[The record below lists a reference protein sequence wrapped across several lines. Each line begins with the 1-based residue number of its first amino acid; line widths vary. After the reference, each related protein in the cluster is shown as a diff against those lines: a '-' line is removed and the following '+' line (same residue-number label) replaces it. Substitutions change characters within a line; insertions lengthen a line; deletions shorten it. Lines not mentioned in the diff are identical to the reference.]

1 MTRALMRRVGPS
13 QKANPMT
20 DHAFT
25 MPNLA
30 DLTEAAR
37 LTQSGKL
44 QEATALLQRGLSGQA
59 PASRASQSRPPTI
72 DLVADETGT
81 FTAQATRPEPMEADS
96 HAAVLPRRLREGL
109 GQVLKGLKGIA
120 PVTKGLSGFGLP
132 GMQPESRVPSDP
144 RFVERSFSNAAGARD
159 YKLFIPTG
167 QTGPRPLVVMLHGCT
182 QSPDDFAAGTRMNEL
197 AERDGFYVAYP
208 RQTSGGNAQKCW
220 NWFQPADQGRERG
233 ESGIIAGIVR
243 TILGD
248 HPIDPAR
255 VYIAGLSAG
264 GAQAV
269 NVARAY
275 PDLFAGVGVHS
286 GLAAG
291 SARDLS
297 SALMAMRAG
306 APGSELP
313 GGGSG
318 FGTGQASDAV
328 RVPTIVFHGANDAT
342 VSPKNGDAVLAQ
354 AGIAG
359 LSPRRESGTQ
369 AGGHRYSRTRYAD
382 GQGRVQVES
391 WHIDGAGHAWS
402 GGSQAGSYTDPLGP
416 DASRAMLDF
425 FAEHRLGALRG

>member
-1 MTRALMRRVGPS
+1 
-13 QKANPMT
+13 MT

-25 MPNLA
+25 MPNIS

-44 QEATALLQRGLSGQA
+44 QEATALLQRGFSERT
-59 PASRASQSRPPTI
+59 PASRTDGQTSPTI

-81 FTAQATRPEPMEADS
+81 FRAQATRPEPMDADT
-96 HAAVLPRRLREGL
+96 HAAILPKGLREGL
-109 GQVLKGLKGIA
+109 GQVLKGLRGLA
-120 PVTKGLSGFGLP
+120 PLSKGLGGFDLP
-132 GMQPESRVPSDP
+132 GTQPERRGPSDP
-144 RFVERSFSNAAGARD
+144 RFVERSFSNAAGTRD

-197 AERDGFYVAYP
+197 AQQDGIYVAYP
-208 RQTSGGNAQKCW
+208 RQIQGANAQKCW
-220 NWFQPADQGRERG
+220 NWFQPNDQGRERG
-233 ESGIIAGIVR
+233 ESGIIAGLTR
-243 TILGD
+243 AILAE
-248 HPIDPAR
+248 HPIDPSR

-264 GAQAV
+264 GAKAV

-291 SARDLS
+291 CARDLP

-306 APGSELP
+306 APGAEQP

-342 VSPKNGDAVLAQ
+342 VNPKNGDEVLAQ

-369 AGGHRYSRTRYAD
+369 PGGHRYARTRYAD

-391 WHIDGAGHAWS
+391 WRIDGAGHAWS
-402 GGSQAGSYTDPLGP
+402 GGSKTSSYTDPLGP

-425 FAEHRLGALRG
+425 FAEHRLGALRH

>member
-1 MTRALMRRVGPS
+1 MTE
-13 QKANPMT
+13 
-20 DHAFT
+20 HAFK

-30 DLTEAAR
+30 DLAEATR
-37 LTQSGKL
+37 LTQAGRL
-44 QEATALLQRGLSGQA
+44 QDAAALIQRGLSDQA
-59 PASRASQSRPPTI
+59 PASRATRRQPQTI
-72 DLVADETGT
+72 DLVANETAAA
-81 FTAQATRPEPMEADS
+81 TAKSSRPEPVESDI
-96 HAAVLPRRLREGL
+96 HAAILPGRLREGL
-109 GQVLKGLKGIA
+109 AQVLKGLRGIA
-120 PVTKGLSGFGLP
+120 PVKGLGGLDFP
-132 GMQPESRVPSDP
+132 GMQPENRGPVDP
-144 RFVERSFSNAAGARD
+144 RFVERNFSNAAGARE

-167 QTGPRPLVVMLHGCT
+167 HTGPRPLVVMLHGCT

-197 AERDGFYVAYP
+197 AQQDGIYVAYP
-208 RQTSGGNAQKCW
+208 RQIQGANAQKCW
-220 NWFQPADQGRERG
+220 NWFQPNDQGRERG
-233 ESGIIAGIVR
+233 ETGIIAGLTR
-243 TILGD
+243 AILAE

-264 GAQAV
+264 GAKAV

-291 SARDLS
+291 SARDLP

-318 FGTGQASDAV
+318 FGTGQATDAV
-328 RVPTIVFHGANDAT
+328 RVPTIVFHGASDAT
-342 VSPKNGDAVLAQ
+342 VSPKNGDEVLAQ
-354 AGIAG
+354 AGITA

-369 AGGHRYSRTRYAD
+369 AGGHRYVRTHYAD

-391 WHIDGAGHAWS
+391 WRIDGAGHAWS
-402 GGSQAGSYTDPLGP
+402 GGSKAGSYTDPLGP

-425 FAEHRLGALRG
+425 FAEHRLGDLRR